1 MAERINFTKA
11 ALVELLENFEER
23 KLVYDT
29 KQSGLIAELRSADS
43 LSLFLYKKM
52 DGRPRRYRLGRFPEI
67 TVDQARTECQK
78 LIGRI
83 ANGEN
88 PADERRAARVEHT
101 FGALFDHWLES
112 HAKLHR
118 RTWPEDKRQFDQH
131 LSHLRARRLSSIS
144 QSEVQSLHA
153 KIGRARG
160 KFLANRIIE
169 LVRAVFNKADSIG
182 YRGHNPAE
190 KIQRFAEP
198 SRDRFL
204 QPAELPKFWAS
215 LQQEIPLFQDFFM
228 LALLTGGRR
237 ANVQAM
243 RWVDVHLD
251 GAAWRIPHT
260 KNDEPVL
267 IHLPE
272 KAVEILRRRH
282 DENGRGEW
290 VFPTRS
296 ASGHLMEPKT
306 AWKRI
311 TKRAGLTDIRMHD
324 LRRTLG
330 SWQAIAGTS
339 LPIIGKSLGH
349 KSLKATQ
356 VYSRLSMAPVIE
368 SVDRATTAL
377 LAAAEPATKSRKKK
391 RAK

>member
-1 MAERINFTKA
+1 MADRLNFTKA
-11 ALVELLENFEER
+11 SLGAAADAFDGKRRLIH
-23 KLVYDT
+23 DT
-29 KQSGLIAELRSADS
+29 KQSGLIAELRSAES
-43 LSLFLYKKM
+43 LSFYLYKWAN
-52 DGRPRRYRLGRFPEI
+52 GRPLKRRIGSFPDVTI
-67 TVDQARTECQK
+67 DQARTECQK
-78 LIGRI
+78 LLGRM
-83 ANGEN
+83 ASGDDL
-88 PADERRAARVEHT
+88 AAERRAARVEHT
-101 FGALFDHWLES
+101 FGGLFDHWLET

-118 RTWPEDKRQFDQH
+118 RTWPEDKRQFDQN
-131 LSHLRARRLSSIS
+131 LSHWRTRRLSSIS

-153 KIGRARG
+153 KIGRDRG

-182 YRGHNPAE
+182 YRGRNPAE
-190 KIQRFAEP
+190 NIQRFAEP

-228 LALLTGGRR
+228 LALLTGARR

-243 RWVDVHLD
+243 RWTEVHLD

-267 IHLPE
+267 IHLPA

-282 DENGRGEW
+282 EENGSSEW

-296 ASGHLMEPKT
+296 ATGHLTEPKT

-311 TKRAGLTDIRMHD
+311 IERAGLHDIRMHD

-330 SWQAIAGTS
+330 SWQAIAGAS
-339 LPIIGKSLGH
+339 LAIIGKSLGH

-368 SVDRATTAL
+368 SVDKATTAL
-377 LAAAEPATKSRKKK
+377 LEAAQPRKKK